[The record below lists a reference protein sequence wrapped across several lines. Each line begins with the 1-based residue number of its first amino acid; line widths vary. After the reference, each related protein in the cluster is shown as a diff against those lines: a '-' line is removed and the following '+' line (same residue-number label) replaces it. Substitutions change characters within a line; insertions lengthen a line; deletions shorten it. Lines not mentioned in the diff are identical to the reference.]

1 MENNFTVQSKPTLT
15 KRKDIKTLITVIAV
29 IGIFLLGGGAGYL
42 VYNQLVE
49 KDVLGKASSPEFVS
63 EIQQKQVD
71 AILKDLNK
79 LILITEE
86 EEPTVATILDVEVLR
101 QDNPEFYKNA
111 QDGDI
116 LIIYSQRAIIFRRDK
131 NMIVNVAPVFVQPD
145 SNQATQ
151 EESQSEK

>member
-49 KDVLGKASSPEFVS
+49 KDVLGKANTPEFVS

-116 LIIYSQRAIIFRRDK
+116 LIIYSQRAIVFRRDK

-145 SNQATQ
+145 SKQATPQ
-151 EESQSEK
+151 ESEK

>member
-49 KDVLGKASSPEFVS
+49 KDVLGKANSPEFVS

-116 LIIYSQRAIIFRRDK
+116 LIIYSQRAIVFRRDK

>member
-15 KRKDIKTLITVIAV
+15 KRKDIKTLITVIVV

-49 KDVLGKASSPEFVS
+49 KDVLGKANTPEFVS

-116 LIIYSQRAIIFRRDK
+116 LIIYSQRAIVFRRDK

-145 SNQATQ
+145 SKQATPQ
-151 EESQSEK
+151 ESEK

>member
-15 KRKDIKTLITVIAV
+15 KRKDIKTLITVIVV

-49 KDVLGKASSPEFVS
+49 KDVLGKANTPEFVS

-86 EEPTVATILDVEVLR
+86 EEPTVATIVDVEVLR
-101 QDNPEFYKNA
+101 KDNPEFYKNA

-116 LIIYSQRAIIFRRDK
+116 LIIYSKRAIVFRRDK

-145 SNQATQ
+145 SKQATPQ
-151 EESQSEK
+151 ESEK

>member
-49 KDVLGKASSPEFVS
+49 KDVLGKANTPEFVS

-116 LIIYSQRAIIFRRDK
+116 LIIYSQRAIVFRRDK

>member
-49 KDVLGKASSPEFVS
+49 KDVLGKANTPEFVS

-116 LIIYSQRAIIFRRDK
+116 LIIYSQRAIVFRRDK

-145 SNQATQ
+145 SNQATPQ
-151 EESQSEK
+151 ESAK

>member
-49 KDVLGKASSPEFVS
+49 KDVLGKANTPEFVS

-86 EEPTVATILDVEVLR
+86 EEPTVATIVDVEVLR
-101 QDNPEFYKNA
+101 KDNPEFYKNA

-116 LIIYSQRAIIFRRDK
+116 LIIYSKRAIVFRRDK

-145 SNQATQ
+145 SKQATPQ
-151 EESQSEK
+151 ESEK

>member
-15 KRKDIKTLITVIAV
+15 KRKDIKTLITVIVV

-49 KDVLGKASSPEFVS
+49 KDVLGKANSPEFVS

-116 LIIYSQRAIIFRRDK
+116 LIIYSQRAIVFRRDK

-145 SNQATQ
+145 SKQATQ

>member
-15 KRKDIKTLITVIAV
+15 KRKDIKTLITVIVV

-49 KDVLGKASSPEFVS
+49 KDVLGKANSPEFVS

-116 LIIYSQRAIIFRRDK
+116 LIIYSQRAIVFRRDK

>member
-49 KDVLGKASSPEFVS
+49 KDVLGKANTPEFVS

-116 LIIYSQRAIIFRRDK
+116 LIIYSKRAIVFRRDK

-145 SNQATQ
+145 SKQATPQ
-151 EESQSEK
+151 ESEK